1 MKIDLH
7 AHSTA
12 SDGTESPADLVAAA
26 KAAGLTML
34 AITDHDTT
42 SGWGEA
48 ADAAIQLGVQLVR
61 GIEISCSRDHRSIH
75 LLGYLPDPDDPR
87 LAIELAR
94 ARDSRVTRMDRMI
107 ERMADDGIQI
117 TVEEVRLQVAPGATL
132 GRPHLADALV
142 AKGVVEDR
150 DAAFKDLLHDG
161 SKYYVGHY
169 APDPATA
176 IALVRNAGGV
186 PVLAH
191 PFAMRTATISDE
203 MVEELAAAGLAG
215 LEAHHRDHEPADVE
229 RALRL
234 AERHDL
240 VVTGS
245 SDYHGT
251 GKLNRLGE
259 HTTEPREWSRIVE
272 QSHGVKVIQP

>member
-1 MKIDLH
+1 MTIDLH

-42 SGWGEA
+42 AGWDEA
-48 ADAAIQLGVQLVR
+48 AEAAIHEGIELVR
-61 GIEISCSRDHRSIH
+61 GIEISCSRSHRSIH
-75 LLGYLPDPDDPR
+75 LLAYLPNPDDPR

-94 ARDSRVTRMDRMI
+94 ARDSRVSRMDRMI
-107 ERMADDGIQI
+107 ERMVEDGIPI
-117 TVEEVRLQVAPGATL
+117 TVAEVRAHVAPGATL

-142 AKGVVEDR
+142 ANGVVPSR
-150 DAAFKDLLHDG
+150 DEAFRDLLHDG

-169 APDPATA
+169 APDPVTA
-176 IALVRNAGGV
+176 IKLVRAAGGV

-191 PFAMRTATISDE
+191 PFAMRTATVTDA
-203 MVEELAAAGLAG
+203 MVEEWAAAGLAG
-215 LEAHHRDHEPADVE
+215 LEARHRDHEPADVE

-259 HTTEPREWSRIVE
+259 FTTAPRQWARILE
-272 QSHGVKVIQP
+272 QSHGVKVVGP

>member
-12 SDGTESPADLVAAA
+12 SDGTESPAELVAAA
-26 KAAGLTML
+26 RAAGLTTL

-42 SGWGEA
+42 AGWGEA
-48 ADAAIQLGVQLVR
+48 AEAAIREGIELVR
-61 GIEISCSRDHRSIH
+61 GIEISCSRNYRSIH

-94 ARDSRVTRMDRMI
+94 ARDSRVNRMDRMI
-107 ERMADDGIQI
+107 QRMADDGIPV
-117 TVEEVRLQVAPGATL
+117 TVEEVRAQLAPGATL

-142 AKGVVEDR
+142 ANGVVPTR
-150 DAAFKDLLHDG
+150 DEAFRDLLHDG

-169 APDPATA
+169 APDPVAA
-176 IALVRNAGGV
+176 IKLVRAAGGV
-186 PVLAH
+186 SVLAH
-191 PFAMRTATISDE
+191 PFAMRTATISDD
-203 MVEELAAAGLAG
+203 MVQELSDAGLAG

-229 RALRL
+229 RAVRL

-240 VVTGS
+240 VLTGS

-259 HTTEPREWSRIVE
+259 FTTDPREWSRIVE
-272 QSHGVKVIQP
+272 QSHGVKVIKP

>member
-107 ERMADDGIQI
+107 ERMADDGIPI

-169 APDPATA
+169 APDPTRA

-259 HTTEPREWSRIVE
+259 HTTDPREWSRIVE

>member
-12 SDGTESPADLVAAA
+12 SDGTESPAELVGAAR
-26 KAAGLTML
+26 AAGVTML

-42 SGWGEA
+42 AGWGEA
-48 ADAAIQLGVQLVR
+48 VDAAVRLGVQLVR
-61 GIEISCSRDHRSIH
+61 GIEISCSREHRSIH

-87 LAIELAR
+87 LAVELAR
-94 ARDSRVTRMDRMI
+94 ARDSRVTRMDRII
-107 ERMADDGIQI
+107 ERMAEDGIPV
-117 TVEEVRLQVAPGATL
+117 TVEEVRAQVAPGATL

-142 AKGVVEDR
+142 AMGVVEDR
-150 DAAFKDLLHDG
+150 DAAFRDLLHDG

-169 APDPATA
+169 APDPVKA
-176 IALVRNAGGV
+176 IALVRRAGGV

-234 AERHDL
+234 ADRHDL

-259 HTTEPREWSRIVE
+259 HTTDPREWSRIVE